1 MYIGGGGEF
10 SQHLKTHIAHNT
22 DFYYKIEKITVQDLT
37 YLWTFLFRRKISNA
51 VYVYKMV
58 IFRFCKGHV
67 F

>member
-37 YLWTFLFRRKISNA
+37 YL
-51 VYVYKMV
+51 
-58 IFRFCKGHV
+58 
-67 F
+67 